1 MSSLAEVSIASWTP
15 STDSTRIPEVRHNV
29 RLIAEAAARA
39 LEGLARE
46 AKEIQKRRLTVQG
59 EEARLRKK
67 INEEAERK
75 LFP

>member
-1 MSSLAEVSIASWTP
+1 VSIASWTP

-29 RLIAEAAARA
+29 RLIAEAAARD

-46 AKEIQKRRLTVQG
+46 AKEIQKRKQTVRG

-67 INEEAERK
+67 IDEEAERTS
-75 LFP
+75 FS

>member
-1 MSSLAEVSIASWTP
+1 MASWTP

-29 RLIAEAAARA
+29 RLIAEAAARD

-46 AKEIQKRRLTVQG
+46 AKEIQKRKQTVRD

-67 INEEAERK
+67 IDEEAERT
-75 LFP
+75 FFS